1 MDLRVSFPSSGK
13 RFCGLRNDQPP
24 MHKKE
29 ETEAVTAVFDGEIEI
44 FEKEVEGKS
53 RKFIA
58 IRRLYGRKYNDQ
70 EKMI

>member
-1 MDLRVSFPSSGK
+1 
-13 RFCGLRNDQPP
+13 